1 MIWGAEA
8 EGGSGAR
15 SLAERMESRDALQRQ
30 DKAAQLASSAFVF
43 YLKFKCGKLQI
54 ADLDLHD
61 WYLFSFSFTR
71 FVLSKL

>member
-30 DKAAQLASSAFVF
+30 DKAAGDIQCICFKVVF
-43 YLKFKCGKLQI
+43 K
-54 ADLDLHD
+54 
-61 WYLFSFSFTR
+61 
-71 FVLSKL
+71 